1 MIIFLASVGFGLV
14 TASVLAIAAVG
25 FTLQFAVTD
34 VLNLAY
40 GAVMI
45 AGAFLAYLLNSHGV
59 NVWIS
64 LVVAVAA
71 CAAGSVLLNAFVYA
85 PFQRRGT
92 APITMVIVSL
102 GMTLIIEFGV
112 QALEG
117 GTSVSYAMS
126 QGPSVSADGFTLTAV
141 QFVVI
146 GLSLLVMAGTHVLL
160 RYTRLGKA
168 MRATAA
174 NRTLAR
180 NCGIR
185 TGRVITAT
193 WAITGGLCGL
203 AGVIFAMDAGS
214 FDATST
220 DLFLVLILAA
230 TFLGGPGQAYGAML
244 GAVIIG
250 LATEVSAAYITPSYK
265 YVIAFAALL
274 VMLGVRPAGLLGK
287 AAAMNSYYLINL
299 LIYAAVDAMACLGL
313 SQQFG
318 VAGVTNFGFI
328 IFQAAGGYAAAIL
341 ASPSDSANGGFQSYI
356 GRLEPAVP
364 APVDR
369 RGGRRRAYRA
379 AVHVPR
385 RASAARRLR
394 RRRPAGHR
402 GAAEPARD
410 QLPAAAQRGRRA
422 LADPAA
428 APGRVQPAVVGLRVG
443 ASRRSRSSLCALVY
457 LFVRRITE
465 SPYGR
470 SAARHAGQR
479 HRRRLARQEPAV
491 AAHRDAGH
499 RRRHRRPVR
508 RHPGLLHHHLV
519 ACRLGLRRDRRAVRG
534 GDHRRGGQPPR
545 RGARRHPR
553 PGRLRGGHPATSPPP
568 TACHRT

>member
-1 MIIFLASVGFGLV
+1 MTIFLASVGFGLV

-274 VMLGVRPAGLLGK
+274 IMLGVRPAGLLGK
-287 AAAMNSYYLINL
+287 AAA
-299 LIYAAVDAMACLGL
+299 
-313 SQQFG
+313 
-318 VAGVTNFGFI
+318 
-328 IFQAAGGYAAAIL
+328 
-341 ASPSDSANGGFQSYI
+341 
-356 GRLEPAVP
+356 
-364 APVDR
+364 
-369 RGGRRRAYRA
+369 
-379 AVHVPR
+379 
-385 RASAARRLR
+385 
-394 RRRPAGHR
+394 
-402 GAAEPARD
+402 
-410 QLPAAAQRGRRA
+410 
-422 LADPAA
+422 
-428 APGRVQPAVVGLRVG
+428 
-443 ASRRSRSSLCALVY
+443 
-457 LFVRRITE
+457 
-465 SPYGR
+465 
-470 SAARHAGQR
+470 
-479 HRRRLARQEPAV
+479 
-491 AAHRDAGH
+491 
-499 RRRHRRPVR
+499 
-508 RHPGLLHHHLV
+508 
-519 ACRLGLRRDRRAVRG
+519 
-534 GDHRRGGQPPR
+534 
-545 RGARRHPR
+545 
-553 PGRLRGGHPATSPPP
+553 
-568 TACHRT
+568 